1 MDSESGSN
9 LLVRFAFGVIL
20 LAIVAAIALL
30 ARMGQKLY
38 KAKFKK
44 K

>member
-1 MDSESGSN
+1 MEPESGSN
-9 LLVRFAFGVIL
+9 LLVRFVFGVIL
-20 LAIVAAIALL
+20 LAIVAAIAFL

-38 KAKFKK
+38 RAKFKK